1 MSTAPT
7 IPPAPDARA
16 AVQPPIRYISTHRE
30 LVGGERDA
38 VCLATA
44 LQRGLAPDGGL
55 YLPDR
60 LPRLDLASLE
70 QLRGAPYWRVA
81 QAVLAPFVEG
91 LLSPE
96 AFAELCADAYNF
108 DVPLEVLEDGL
119 WLMRLDRGP
128 TASFKDFAAR
138 WMSRML
144 RVVSGG
150 EPQTVLVAT
159 SGDTGSAVGE
169 AFRDVPGFRVFILYP
184 RDEVSE
190 VQRRQLDHIG
200 ANVTALAV
208 EGTFD
213 ECQAMVK
220 QAFLDPELVP
230 LRLTSA
236 NSINIGRILPQAVY
250 YVYAWL
256 RVSAGGGPLA
266 FSVPS
271 GNLGNSF
278 GCELARRM
286 GLPVSRL
293 ILAVNENDEVPRFL
307 ASGRYEP
314 LVPSRACLSNA
325 MNVGHPSNLARY
337 VDWYGGVLT
346 REGQLVRTPDLAT
359 LRAQVVSVSVSDGE
373 TVECIRRWWHERRVL
388 LEPHGAVGVA
398 AFERMGGEPRPAVCL
413 ETAHPAKFPE
423 VIERELGFV
432 PAPPPAFERL
442 AARTPAVEPLPA
454 RYDALRQRLQR
465 EIR

>member
-1 MSTAPT
+1 MSGNR
-7 IPPAPDARA
+7 RA
-16 AVQPPIRYISTHRE
+16 SAEASDRAEGRLPIRYVSTHRDLPFGRRE
-30 LVGGERDA
+30 A
-38 VCLATA
+38 VDLATA

-60 LPRLDLASLE
+60 LPSLDLDALGR
-70 QLRGAPYWRVA
+70 LRDEPYWRIA

-91 LLSPE
+91 VLPDRE
-96 AFAELCADAYNF
+96 FAALCEDAYDF
-108 DVPLEVLEDGL
+108 DVPLEPVDDGF
-119 WLMRLDRGP
+119 WLLRLDRGP

-138 WMSRML
+138 WMARML
-144 RVVSGG
+144 RAIGGG
-150 EPQTVLVAT
+150 EQQTVLVAT

-169 AFRDVPGFRVFILYP
+169 AFRCVPGFRVFILYP

-190 VQRRQLDHIG
+190 VQRRQLDRIG
-200 ANVTALAV
+200 ENVKAFAV

-213 ECQAMVK
+213 DCQAMVK
-220 QAFLDPELVP
+220 QAFLDPALAP

-236 NSINIGRILPQAVY
+236 NSINVGRILPQAVY

-256 RVSAGGGPLA
+256 RTSKDGGPVA

-307 ASGRYEP
+307 ATGRYEP
-314 LVPSRACLSNA
+314 IAPSRACLSNA

-346 REGQLVRTPDLAT
+346 RDGRLERPPHIEEMRRRVE
-359 LRAQVVSVSVSDGE
+359 SVSVSDAD
-373 TVECIRRWWHERRVL
+373 TVECIRRWWRERRVL

-398 AFERMGGEPRPAVCL
+398 AFERLGGQPRPAVCL

-423 VIERELGFV
+423 VIERELGFS
-432 PAPPPAFERL
+432 PDPPPVFERL
-442 AARTPAVEPLPA
+442 AGRSPAVEPLPA
-454 RYDALRQRLQR
+454 SYDALRARLQR
-465 EIR
+465 EMR

>member
-1 MSTAPT
+1 MNDRGQTMAAAP
-7 IPPAPDARA
+7 AGG
-16 AVQPPIRYISTHRE
+16 PIRYVSTHRE
-30 LVGGERDA
+30 LPNGEREP
-38 VCLATA
+38 VGLATA
-44 LQRGLAPDGGL
+44 LERGLAPDGGL
-55 YLPDR
+55 YLPER
-60 LPRLDLASLE
+60 VPALDLEGLVR
-70 QLRGAPYWRVA
+70 LRDAPYWRVA
-81 QAVLAPFVEG
+81 EEVLRPFVEG
-91 LLSPE
+91 VVPPAQFSAICEE
-96 AFAELCADAYNF
+96 AYDF
-108 DVPLEVLEDGL
+108 DVPLEPMEEGL
-119 WLMRLDRGP
+119 WLLRLDRGP

-138 WMSRML
+138 WMARML
-144 RVVSGG
+144 RAVSRCGRA
-150 EPQTVLVAT
+150 TVLVAT

-169 AFRDVPGFRVFILYP
+169 AFREVPGFRVFVLYP

-190 VQRRQLDHIG
+190 VQRRQLDRIG

-213 ECQAMVK
+213 DCQAMVK
-220 QAFLDPELVP
+220 EAFLDRALAP

-236 NSINIGRILPQAVY
+236 NSINVGRILPQAVY

-256 RVSAGGGPLA
+256 RVSPEGTAVT

-286 GLPVSRL
+286 GLPVARL

-307 ASGRYEP
+307 ATGAYRPIS
-314 LVPSRACLSNA
+314 PSRACLSNA

-346 REGQLVRTPDLAT
+346 RSGELVRSPEV
-359 LRAQVVSVSVSDGE
+359 RVMRRYVESISISDAE
-373 TVECIRRWWHERRVL
+373 TVDCLRRWWRERRVL

-398 AFERMGGEPRPAVCL
+398 ALERLGGGPRPAVCL

-423 VIERELGFV
+423 VIERELGFS
-432 PAPPPAFERL
+432 PAPPASFERL
-442 AARTPAVEPLPA
+442 ASRPLAVENLPA
-454 RYDALRQRLQR
+454 DYTALRARLLQ
-465 EIR
+465 EIA